1 MYPALISVQTLF
13 EHLDDPYWVVLDV
26 RHNLL
31 KPEEGQRLF
40 EQGHIPGAQFADLDH
55 DLSGPIIKG
64 KTGRHPLPNPF
75 VLAEKIS
82 TWGIGEGIQVVVYDA
97 FGGAFAARA
106 WWLLHWLG
114 HPKVAVLEGGWPAW
128 LEAGLPTTPIVQAKN
143 RRPFVVRRLCTE
155 MVAGI
160 VDVWAAADEGR
171 LLDARTFDR
180 YCGEN
185 EIIDPVAGHIPGAI
199 SYPFINSFDS
209 NKSDSVKYFK
219 ATPTLKKELQ
229 HYNHPVC
236 YCGSGVTAAHLAL
249 SFVYAGFPMPQIYP
263 GSWSEWI
270 TDPDRGVQTGP
281 QP

>member
-1 MYPALISVQTLF
+1 MYPVLISTQALF
-13 EHLDDPYWVVLDV
+13 EHMNDPNWVILDV

-31 KPEEGQRLF
+31 KPDEGWRLF
-40 EQGHIPGAQFADLDH
+40 HHSHIPGAQFADLDR
-55 DLSGPIIKG
+55 DLSGPAIKG
-64 KTGRHPLPNPF
+64 KTGRHPLPDPS

-82 TWGIGEGIQVVVYDA
+82 TWGIDDAVQVVVYDD

-114 HPKVAVLEGGWPAW
+114 HPNVAVLEGGWPAW
-128 LEAGLPTTPIVQAKN
+128 LDAGLPTTATVQPKN
-143 RRPFVVRRLCTE
+143 RRPFVARLRSE
-155 MVAGI
+155 MVAE
-160 VDVWAAADEGR
+160 VADVLAAANEGR

-185 EIIDPVAGHIPGAI
+185 EVIDPIAGHIPGAI
-199 SYPFINSFDS
+199 SRPFISSFDGERS
-209 NKSDSVKYFK
+209 GKIKYFK
-219 ATPTLKKELQ
+219 TIPALKNELKP
-229 HYNHPVC
+229 YTYPVC

-249 SFVYAGFPMPQIYP
+249 SFVYAGLPMPQIFP

-270 TDPDRGVQTGP
+270 TNPDHRVQTGP